1 LGGKGNDRWEWNM
14 RKEVREH
21 GRSKR
26 KEKMREQKID
36 WKRRRKGR
44 V

>member
-1 LGGKGNDRWEWNM
+1 MGMNM

-26 KEKMREQKID
+26 KEKMREQKIY
-36 WKRRRKGR
+36 WGEEKERKSI
-44 V
+44 VYNSIII